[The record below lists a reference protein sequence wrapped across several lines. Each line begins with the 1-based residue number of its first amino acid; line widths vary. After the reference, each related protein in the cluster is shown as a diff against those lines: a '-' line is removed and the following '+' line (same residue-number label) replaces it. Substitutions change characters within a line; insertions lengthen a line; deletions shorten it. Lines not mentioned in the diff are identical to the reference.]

1 MAEIDRYR
9 SDDQRATQ
17 LLYRRVFGQDAAE
30 ASRLRW
36 EWQYRR
42 NPHVP
47 ASGPLIWVARE
58 AQTIVGQYATI
69 PVRLSVNGKEI
80 DAAWGTDVMVAPERQ
95 RQGLG
100 EMLVR
105 TWQSHV
111 GAALGLGLSESSSNL
126 FKKLNFPS
134 FGPVPCL
141 VKPLSRRALRR
152 PNWPVPINRLV
163 SALTYPFVRLV
174 ARARPMQGEVR
185 IVHHF
190 DEGFTRLWERVGAKF
205 AGAVRRDAKYLNWRF
220 IQPPHVRYSV
230 AALYRDGEPAGYVV
244 YRHAQEP
251 RGRATRLIDFLTD
264 PQDEDGML
272 SLLRFVDREAQAAN
286 SDKIRVF
293 ATHAGFRKLL
303 RKSGYYPWRSSME
316 FVARINAVSV
326 DTAFYAS
333 ADGWHITAG
342 DSDQDH

>member
-1 MAEIDRYR
+1 MAEIERYR
-9 SDDQRATQ
+9 AEDQRATQ
-17 LLYRRVFGQDAAE
+17 QLFRRVFGQDAAE

-36 EWQYRR
+36 EWQYRS
-42 NPHVP
+42 NPNVP
-47 ASGPLIWVARE
+47 ATGPLIWVARE

-69 PVRLSVNGKEI
+69 PVRLSVNGQEV

-111 GAALGLGLSESSSNL
+111 GAALGLGMSESSSGL

-141 VKPLSRRALRR
+141 VKPMSRRALRR
-152 PNWPVPINRLV
+152 PHWPVAVNRLV
-163 SALTYPFVRLV
+163 SALTFPFVRLV
-174 ARARPMQGEVR
+174 ARTRPLQGEVR
-185 IVHHF
+185 AVRQF
-190 DEGFTRLWERVGAKF
+190 DESFTRLWEQSGSKF
-205 AGAVRRDAKYLNWRF
+205 AGCVRRDAKYLNWRF
-220 IQPPHVRYSV
+220 VHAPHVRYSI
-230 AALYRDGEPAGYVV
+230 AALYRDGDAAGYAV

-251 RGRATRLIDFLTD
+251 RGRATRLIDFFAD
-264 PQDEDGML
+264 PDDDEGVL
-272 SLLRFVDREAQAAN
+272 SLLRFVDREAQAAD

-316 FVARINAVSV
+316 FVAKINAVHV
-326 DTAFYAS
+326 DAAFYAS

>member
-1 MAEIDRYR
+1 MAEIERYR
-9 SDDQRATQ
+9 SEDQRATQ
-17 LLYRRVFGQDAAE
+17 MLYRRVFGQDAAE

-36 EWQYRR
+36 DWQYRR
-42 NPHVP
+42 NPNVP

-58 AQTIVGQYATI
+58 AQTIIGQCATI
-69 PVRLSVNGKEI
+69 PVRLSVNGREI

-105 TWQSHV
+105 TSERAV
-111 GAALGLGLSESSSNL
+111 GASLGLGLSESSSGL
-126 FKKLNFPS
+126 YKKLRIPS

-152 PNWPVPINRLV
+152 PHWPVPINRLV
-163 SALTYPFVRLV
+163 SALTYPIVRLV
-174 ARARPMQGEVR
+174 ARARPLQGEVR
-185 IVHHF
+185 NIQQF
-190 DEGFTRLWERVGAKF
+190 DESFTRLWERVGPSF

-220 IQPPHVRYSV
+220 IQAPHVRYTV
-230 AALYRDGEPAGYVV
+230 AALYRDGEAAGYVV
-244 YRHAQEP
+244 YRHGQEP
-251 RGRATRLIDFLTD
+251 RGRATRLIDFFADPRDEEGVLT
-264 PQDEDGML
+264 
-272 SLLRFVDREAQAAN
+272 LLRFVDREAQAAD
-286 SDKIRVF
+286 SDKIRVY

-303 RKSGYYPWRSSME
+303 RKSGYYPWRSSTE
-316 FVARINAVSV
+316 FVARITAVDV
-326 DTAFYAS
+326 DAAFYAS

>member
-9 SDDQRATQ
+9 SEDQRATQ
-17 LLYRRVFGQDAAE
+17 LLYRRVFGQDSAE

-36 EWQYRR
+36 EWQYLR
-42 NPHVP
+42 NPNVP

-58 AQTIVGQYATI
+58 GQTIVGQYATI
-69 PVRLSVNGKEI
+69 PVALSVNGREI

-100 EMLVR
+100 ERLVR

-111 GAALGLGLSESSSNL
+111 GAALGLGLSESSSGL

-134 FGPVPCL
+134 FGLVPCL
-141 VKPLSRRALRR
+141 VKPMSRRALRR
-152 PNWPVPINRLV
+152 PNWPMPINRLV
-163 SALTYPFVRLV
+163 SALTFPFVRLV

-185 IVHHF
+185 VIRQF
-190 DEGFTRLWERVGAKF
+190 DESFTRLWERAGPAF

-220 IQPPHVRYSV
+220 IQAPHVRYSV
-230 AALYRDGEPAGYVV
+230 AALFREGEAAGYVV
-244 YRHAQEP
+244 YRHAREP
-251 RGRATRLIDFLTD
+251 RGRATRLIDFFADTRD
-264 PQDEDGML
+264 DEGML
-272 SLLRFVDREAQAAN
+272 SLLRFVDREAQAAD

-316 FVARINAVSV
+316 FVARISAVNV
-326 DTAFYAS
+326 DAAFYGS

>member
-9 SDDQRATQ
+9 SEDQRAIQ

-36 EWQYRR
+36 EWQYQR
-42 NPHVP
+42 NPNVP

-58 AQTIVGQYATI
+58 GQTVIGQYATI
-69 PVRLSVNGKEI
+69 PVRLSVNGTEI

-105 TWQSHV
+105 MWERNV
-111 GAALGLGLSESSSNL
+111 GAALGLGMSESSSGL
-126 FKKLNFPS
+126 FRKLRFPS

-152 PNWPVPINRLV
+152 PTWPVPINRLV
-163 SALTYPFVRLV
+163 SALTFPFVRLV

-185 IVHHF
+185 TIRRF
-190 DEGFTRLWERVGAKF
+190 DESFTRLWERVGSEF
-205 AGAVRRDAKYLNWRF
+205 AGAVRRDANYLNWRY

-230 AALYRDGEPAGYVV
+230 AALYREGDAAGYAV
-244 YRHAQEP
+244 YRSVQEP
-251 RGRATRLIDFLTD
+251 RGRATRLIDFFAD
-264 PQDEDGML
+264 PHDEDGVL
-272 SLLRFVDREAQAAN
+272 SLLRFVDREAQAAD

-293 ATHAGFRKLL
+293 ATHAGFRRLL
-303 RKSGYYPWRSSME
+303 RKSGYYPWRSNME
-316 FVARINAVSV
+316 FVARINAVNV
-326 DTAFYAS
+326 DAAFYTS